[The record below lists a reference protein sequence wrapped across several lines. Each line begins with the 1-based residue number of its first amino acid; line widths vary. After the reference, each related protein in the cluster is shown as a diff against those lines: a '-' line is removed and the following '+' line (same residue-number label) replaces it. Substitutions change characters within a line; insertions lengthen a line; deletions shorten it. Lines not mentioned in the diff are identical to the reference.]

1 MPVHIRRKGT
11 RSNPSSAKTKYYHVV
26 AHREG
31 GKVYVQVTR
40 DTHGDSN
47 IEYKLTPSHRASITP
62 SLQAA
67 RRWAD
72 IVSRA
77 LRCRVEVEDA
87 YGERKNPSRTRSNPP
102 RASKSSANEHNVRE
116 LFLYITNDGDLYR
129 QRVEPIIKNLRLKV
143 KKNKYDHALAIKIY
157 QYLADDGARKYMKEY
172 GTTGDRVDSTFT
184 KVDRTQCA
192 KELRDYY
199 DDEVRG

>member
-1 MPVHIRRKGT
+1 VLKGQ
-11 RSNPSSAKTKYYHVV
+11 SFLAKEH
-26 AHREG
+26 
-31 GKVYVQVTR
+31 GKF
-40 DTHGDSN
+40 
-47 IEYKLTPSHRASITP
+47 L
-62 SLQAA
+62 
-67 RRWAD
+67 
-72 IVSRA
+72 SRH
-77 LRCRVEVEDA
+77 
-87 YGERKNPSRTRSNPP
+87 NPP

-143 KKNKYDHALAIKIY
+143 QKKKYDHDLAVKIY

-172 GTTGDRVDSTFT
+172 GSTGDRVDSTFT